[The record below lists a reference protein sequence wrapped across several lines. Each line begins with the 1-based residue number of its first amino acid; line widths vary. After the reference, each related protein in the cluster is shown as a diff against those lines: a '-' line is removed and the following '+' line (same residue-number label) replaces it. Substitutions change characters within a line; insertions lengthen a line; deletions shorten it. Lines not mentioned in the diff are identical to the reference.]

1 MCEKPVPKDVGSY
14 TFRVLTELFG
24 KLEVFLEFNPDLAK
38 TELQSIYPQAWKS
51 RIIDKS
57 KGTGRINTKLCCA
70 EDICDKKPLLKNY
83 LYNSP
88 AKDLDGFD
96 ACGILLGYKK
106 CAYTDNGTPKIY
118 GVVEKRHISRVY
130 YRYVDISNVKTQE
143 DFTEAVFGFLGE
155 TVSYFQPK
163 LKVYNSDNHYNL
175 LKNIKMASSTYSFTV
190 TQLPNK
196 VIEPLRWNFEFEYDS
211 NKVMF
216 AYILRKRDFKK
227 SDLNVLDSVMPWHLE
242 YEAIS

>member
-1 MCEKPVPKDVGSY
+1 MLNTTQRITYFILVKDV
-14 TFRVLTELFG
+14 
-24 KLEVFLEFNPDLAK
+24 
-38 TELQSIYPQAWKS
+38 
-51 RIIDKS
+51 
-57 KGTGRINTKLCCA
+57 
-70 EDICDKKPLLKNY
+70 
-83 LYNSP
+83 
-88 AKDLDGFD
+88 
-96 ACGILLGYKK
+96 YK
-106 CAYTDNGTPKIY
+106 
-118 GVVEKRHISRVY
+118 RQ
-130 YRYVDISNVKTQE
+130 VKTQE

-211 NKVMF
+211 NKVIF

-227 SDLNVLDSVMPWHLE
+227 SDLNVLDSVMSWHLE